1 MSENMNIDQVKQFPW
16 NDGVEQNEYSIK
28 NQIEEMLLLASG
40 DSKENMKALLKH
52 MEEIGFYE
60 MPCSGGNHLAKK
72 GGLAEHSL
80 NVAQYALSLLNVWYE
95 EPYISQWS
103 NSVIIC
109 GLLHDLGK
117 CGQFQKP
124 GYVPNIIKDGR
135 PTKADPVQKY
145 KQSESKPY
153 KVNPDLLNI
162 PHEIRSVSIINEY
175 IALTEEEYHAILYH
189 NGLYGPLYREINGK
203 ETALY
208 MIIHFAD
215 MWCSR
220 IVEEGDDNAECDNN

>member
-1 MSENMNIDQVKQFPW
+1 MQSIDERIEKEAQLPW
-16 NDGVEQNEYSIK
+16 NDGVEQGKYTIK
-28 NQIEEMLLLASG
+28 NQIEELLLLAG
-40 DSKENMKALLKH
+40 NEDSEGIRRLLRH
-52 MEEIGFYE
+52 MEDIGFYE
-60 MPCSGGNHLAKK
+60 APCSAGNHLSKP

-80 NVAQYALSLLNVWYE
+80 NVAHYAMKLLKAWYE
-95 EPYISQWS
+95 EPYYTKWAD
-103 NSVIIC
+103 SVIIC
-109 GLLHDLGK
+109 ALLHDIGK

-145 KQSESKPY
+145 KQSEDKPY
-153 KVNPDLLNI
+153 KVNPDLLNV
-162 PHEIRSVSIINEY
+162 PHEIRSVTIITEY

-208 MIIHFAD
+208 MILHFAD

-220 IVEEGDDNAECDNN
+220 IIEEEEEEE